1 MSDTSPRLALP
12 YIQPSQ
18 AQKHV
23 THNAGMEL
31 LDAMVQLSVASRTVT
46 APPANPGPTL
56 CHIVPAGATG
66 AWAGQ
71 TGRVAV
77 CVEGGGWVFLTPAAG
92 WRLRRM
98 PCSSRI

>member
-1 MSDTSPRLALP
+1 MPDTSPRLALP

-23 THNAGMEL
+23 THNEGMER
-31 LDAMVQLSVASRTVT
+31 LDGLVQLAVASRTVA

-66 AWAGQ
+66 A
-71 TGRVAV
+71 
-77 CVEGGGWVFLTPAAG
+77 
-92 WRLRRM
+92 
-98 PCSSRI
+98 